1 MKIDRIDVLNGF
13 ILKGISIS
21 GRVEKGCIS
30 NNDEFVVSRDGKEVL
45 KTITRILSVD
55 ELKELGAFNDEVYTG
70 EYVTFYLPD
79 MKKEAVEEGDI
90 VRAEHITCDPKKTR

>member
-1 MKIDRIDVLNGF
+1 MVNRTLLVYFCERN
-13 ILKGISIS
+13 
-21 GRVEKGCIS
+21 R
-30 NNDEFVVSRDGKEVL
+30 
-45 KTITRILSVD
+45 
-55 ELKELGAFNDEVYTG
+55 ELKFPFAFNDEVYTG